1 MQFNAI
7 ILQVSKDF
15 IHAFNQRDFDNLSHF
30 LTLHFY
36 IQSDNIQKIY
46 PNKVDNK
53 IVGIEEAIEYWKELV
68 VLNPTFKFDE
78 SFQVISNKGKN
89 ISVLFC
95 VLYTSAFLYMALAY
109 FGLRVSAWS
118 KEETACPP

>member
-1 MQFNAI
+1 
-7 ILQVSKDF
+7 F

-89 ISVLFC
+89 IQYS
-95 VLYTSAFLYMALAY
+95 
-109 FGLRVSAWS
+109 GLLTNGKPYQAKFIINEYAKFECLILEYPESI
-118 KEETACPP
+118 

>member
-89 ISVLFC
+89 IQYS
-95 VLYTSAFLYMALAY
+95 
-109 FGLRVSAWS
+109 GLLTNGKPYQAKFIINEYAKFECLILEYPESI
-118 KEETACPP
+118 

>member
-15 IHAFNQRDFDNLSHF
+15 IHAFNQRGFDNLSHF

-89 ISVLFC
+89 IQYS
-95 VLYTSAFLYMALAY
+95 
-109 FGLRVSAWS
+109 GLLTNGKPYQAKFIINEYAKFECLILEYPESI
-118 KEETACPP
+118 